1 MLVLQNMCSFAC
13 LKQFVMPT
21 IYEYLGIIIQ
31 FYSREHEPIHIHAV
45 YNGNVVKVTLHV
57 RDGVVYRT
65 TYANHAGSFPPAKL
79 KQLKDFVSKYKQALL
94 YAWQQY
100 FDNGVA
106 IKPIK
111 ITKKI

>member
-1 MLVLQNMCSFAC
+1 MKTHSISFWSAFFLLVYGKMCSFAC
-13 LKQFVMPT
+13 LKQFVMLT

-65 TYANHAGSFPPAKL
+65 TYANHAGSFSTCQIETIEGFCFQVQTSFIVRMA
-79 KQLKDFVSKYKQALL
+79 
-94 YAWQQY
+94 
-100 FDNGVA
+100 A
-106 IKPIK
+106 IF
-111 ITKKI
+111 